1 MLRGWPQKGYDWAG
15 GEVVGVD
22 REVGGVG
29 GRQWVSNAWLG
40 VWSSGFIEVLPGWF
54 NIYVCGG
61 DSRSATHSL
70 AFTHIH
76 THSLA
81 PTHTHSYSLAP
92 TPTHLAFHCLASC
105 TF

>member
-1 MLRGWPQKGYDWAG
+1 MLRGWHQKGYGLAEG
-15 GEVVGVD
+15 GVVGVD

-70 AFTHIH
+70 A
-76 THSLA
+76 L
-81 PTHTHSYSLAP
+81 THTH
-92 TPTHLAFHCLASC
+92 
-105 TF
+105 